1 MAPAPMASSRS
12 LSPSFY
18 TISNPPGIATCIIF
32 RALLSSGLELVVAC
46 ERQDKFVVEVLTRKF
61 VDGAIARIQSLRF
74 TYSTQILDLFS
85 PIGSYCSVR
94 TKAERSSMSLGLI
107 PISIELRAG
116 HGVM

>member
-46 ERQDKFVVEVLTRKF
+46 ERQDKLVVEVLTRKF
-61 VDGAIARIQSLRF
+61 VDGAIARIQSL
-74 TYSTQILDLFS
+74 
-85 PIGSYCSVR
+85 
-94 TKAERSSMSLGLI
+94 
-107 PISIELRAG
+107 
-116 HGVM
+116 